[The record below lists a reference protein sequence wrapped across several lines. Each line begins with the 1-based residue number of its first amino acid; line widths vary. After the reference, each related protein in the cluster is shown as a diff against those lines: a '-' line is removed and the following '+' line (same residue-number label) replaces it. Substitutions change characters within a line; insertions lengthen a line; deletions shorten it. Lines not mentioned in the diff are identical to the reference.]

1 MDSYLGRTPMPLNLT
16 PVHLSALATGEARNF
31 VDGVRRDLIKAD
43 PTLEQDIDL
52 HNRLWEAYQAAR
64 ALGIQ
69 DSEHLVQFL
78 KVEAYSPSFY
88 AKPAARAWL
97 TKPGR
102 SADERF
108 HVYVQEVTWRS
119 QHPDS
124 LKGVPHGS
132 TVNSPSYGRG
142 GGSGTGI
149 VGYWRRI
156 TGRGGGSGD
165 R

>member
-1 MDSYLGRTPMPLNLT
+1 MPLNLT
-16 PVHLSALATGEARNF
+16 PAHLSALAEGEARNF
-31 VDGVRRDLIKAD
+31 VDGVRRDMIKAD
-43 PTLEQDIDL
+43 PALTQGTDL
-52 HNRLWEAYQAAR
+52 RNRLWEAYQAAH

-88 AKPAARAWL
+88 AKPATHAWL

-132 TVNSPSYGRG
+132 TVYPPGDSVSGG
-142 GGSGTGI
+142 GGSGI
-149 VGYWRRI
+149 VSYWKRFI
-156 TGRGGGSGD
+156 GRGGGSGD

>member
-1 MDSYLGRTPMPLNLT
+1 MPLNLT
-16 PVHLSALATGEARNF
+16 STHLSALAEGEARNF
-31 VDGVRRDLIKAD
+31 VDGVRRDLVKAD
-43 PTLEQDIDL
+43 PALGQDIDL
-52 HNRLWEAYQAAR
+52 HNRLWDAYRAAR
-64 ALGIQ
+64 TLGIQ
-69 DSEHLVQFL
+69 ESDHLVQFL
-78 KVEAYSPSFY
+78 KVEAYSPGFY
-88 AKPAARAWL
+88 AKPATRAWL

-132 TVNSPSYGRG
+132 TVNPPTDSRG
-142 GGSGTGI
+142 GGDRPGI
-149 VGYWRRI
+149 VSYWKRI
-156 TGRGGGSGD
+156 TGRGGSSGD

>member
-1 MDSYLGRTPMPLNLT
+1 MPLNLT
-16 PVHLSALATGEARNF
+16 PAHLSALAEGEARNF
-31 VDGVRRDLIKAD
+31 VDGVRRDLLKAD
-43 PTLEQDIDL
+43 PALGQDIDL
-52 HNRLWEAYQAAR
+52 HNRLWEAYRAAR

-78 KVEAYSPSFY
+78 KIEAYSPGFY
-88 AKPAARAWL
+88 AKPATRAWL

-119 QHPDS
+119 KHPDS

-132 TVNSPSYGRG
+132 SINPGAG
-142 GGSGTGI
+142 GGSDRGGSGI
-149 VGYWRRI
+149 VSYWRRLVGRSDSS
-156 TGRGGGSGD
+156 GRG
-165 R
+165 

>member
-1 MDSYLGRTPMPLNLT
+1 MPLNLT
-16 PVHLSALATGEARNF
+16 PAHLSALAAGEARNF
-31 VDGVRRDLIKAD
+31 VDGVRRDLVKAD
-43 PTLEQDIDL
+43 PALAQDIDL
-52 HNRLWEAYQAAR
+52 PNRLWDAYQAAR
-64 ALGIQ
+64 SVGIK

-78 KVEAYSPSFY
+78 KVEAYSPGFY
-88 AKPAARAWL
+88 AKPATRAWL

-132 TVNSPSYGRG
+132 TVYPPIDSRS
-142 GGSGTGI
+142 GGSGAGI
-149 VGYWRRI
+149 VSYWKRLI
-156 TGRGGGSGD
+156 GRDGGSGD

>member
-1 MDSYLGRTPMPLNLT
+1 MPLNLT
-16 PVHLSALATGEARNF
+16 PAHLSALAEGDARNF
-31 VDGVRRDLIKAD
+31 VDGVRRDLLKAD
-43 PTLEQDIDL
+43 PALAQDIDL
-52 HNRLWEAYQAAR
+52 HNRLWEAYLAAR

-78 KVEAYSPSFY
+78 KVEAYSPGFY
-88 AKPAARAWL
+88 AKPATHAWL

-119 QHPDS
+119 KHPDS

-132 TVNSPSYGRG
+132 SINPGAGSGSDG
-142 GGSGTGI
+142 GGSGLVSYWQRL
-149 VGYWRRI
+149 VGRSGSS
-156 TGRGGGSGD
+156 GRG
-165 R
+165 